1 MQKYYFL
8 LMLFLGL
15 SLYSGEALAQIKTTK
30 TVPLRGI
37 TVQSDFLRD
46 SYYYGTKKLNS
57 SYDLTIPFMEIGD
70 KEIDRLFQSAKTMHT
85 LQTISSLLPLLY
97 FSYAL
102 RNTSAFYNPAP
113 FYWVFGG
120 SLSINIGLGIW
131 GRANIRKAIHR
142 YNELILI
149 DNNPQSMYFTP
160 LSQGVHLTWRY
171 KF

>member
-1 MQKYYFL
+1 MKKYYFL
-8 LMLFLGL
+8 LVLFLGL
-15 SLYSGEALAQIKTTK
+15 SPYFTEALAQTTK

-37 TVQSDFLRD
+37 TVQSDFLKD

-70 KEIDRLFQSAKTMHT
+70 KEVDRLFQSAKTMRT
-85 LQTISSLLPLLY
+85 LQTASSLLPLLY

-102 RNTSAFYNPAP
+102 RNTSALYNLAP
-113 FYWVFGG
+113 FYWVLGG

-142 YNELILI
+142 YNELIMI
-149 DNNPQSMYFTP
+149 DNTPQAIYAMPQF
-160 LSQGVHLTWRY
+160 QGVHLTWRY